1 MVTGVQFPLGVLKLI
16 LKHDIINY
24 MKSLYEIPLNSAEGT
39 PNHLEQYKNKVTLVV
54 NTTVGCGNANQMEV
68 LQWLQ
73 EKYQDQ
79 GFEVIAVPTNDY
91 CGPGVTKG
99 KWSQGITCGADSKK
113 YGEEVYGT
121 TFKFSE
127 MVSSNPNKLVNQLS
141 EYKENE
147 NVNGLGQP
155 HGEPHEL
162 YKEISN
168 QMMLLCKIKDTIKE
182 EIPEGGYLSPWLNKG
197 FYMGA
202 KMGGNYEKYLVDKD
216 GYVVKHFTCTTLN
229 YDIEKTL
236 KETLILEG
244 KPARM
249 GEGRTMEVFN
259 EEYAV
264 ICGEIEKLIAG
275 NKSPINPFFNNILQK
290 I

>member
-1 MVTGVQFPLGVLKLI
+1 
-16 LKHDIINY
+16 
-24 MKSLYEIPLNSAEGT
+24 MKSIYTIPLKSAEGT
-39 PNHLEQYKNKVTLVV
+39 EDHLSQYIGKVTLVA

-73 EKYQDQ
+73 DKYNNVD
-79 GFEVIAVPTNDY
+79 FEIIAIPTNDY

-99 KWSQGITCGADSKK
+99 KWSQGITCGLDSKA

-127 MVSSNPNKLVNQLS
+127 MVASNPNKNMNEQLGNGLP
-141 EYKENE
+141 EG
-147 NVNGLGQP
+147 VNGLGQEIKP
-155 HGEPHEL
+155 PHEF

-168 QMMLLCKIKDTIKE
+168 QMIALSDIRHTIKDET
-182 EIPEGGYLSPWLNKG
+182 PEGGYLSPWLNKG
-197 FYMGA
+197 FYNGA
-202 KMGGNYEKYLVDKD
+202 QMGGNYEKYLVDRD

-236 KETLILEG
+236 KESMIEAGT
-244 KPARM
+244 PFAM

-259 EEYAV
+259 EEYAL
-264 ICGEIEKLIAG
+264 ICNEIEKLISGA
-275 NKSPINPFFNNILQK
+275 KSPINPAFSDSLQPSF
-290 I
+290 

>member
-1 MVTGVQFPLGVLKLI
+1 
-16 LKHDIINY
+16 
-24 MKSLYEIPLNSAEGT
+24 MKSIYEIPLDSADGT
-39 PNHLEQYKNKVTLVV
+39 PNHLDQYKGKVTLVV

-79 GFEVIAVPTNDY
+79 GFEIIAVPTNDY

-99 KWSQGITCGADSKK
+99 RWSQGITCGADSEA
-113 YGEEVYGT
+113 YGKEVYNT

-127 MVSSNPNKLVNQLS
+127 MVSSCPNPNLNHELD
-141 EYKENE
+141 NGLAAG
-147 NVNGLGQP
+147 VNGLGHP
-155 HGEPHEL
+155 TLPPHEL
-162 YKEISN
+162 YKEISS
-168 QMMLLCKIKDTIKE
+168 QMLTLWEMRDTRDASYDD
-182 EIPEGGYLSPWLNKG
+182 IPEGGFLSPWLNLG
-197 FYMGA
+197 FYEGA
-202 KMGGNYEKYLVDKD
+202 EMGGNFEKYLIDAD

-236 KETLILEG
+236 KQSLIEAG
-244 KPARM
+244 TPASM

-259 EEYAV
+259 EEYSY
-264 ICGEIEKLIAG
+264 ICSQIEKVIAG
-275 NKSPINPFFNNILQK
+275 SKSELNPSLIS

>member
-1 MVTGVQFPLGVLKLI
+1 
-16 LKHDIINY
+16 
-24 MKSLYEIPLNSAEGT
+24 MKSIYTIPLNSAEGEE
-39 PNHLEQYKNKVTLVV
+39 NHLAQYSGKVTLVV

-73 EKYQDQ
+73 DKYNNDD
-79 GFEVIAVPTNDY
+79 FEIMAIPTNDY

-99 KWSQGITCGADSKK
+99 KWSQGITCGLDSKA

-127 MVSSNPNKLVNQLS
+127 MVASNPNTDM
-141 EYKENE
+141 NE
-147 NVNGLGQP
+147 TLGNGLPEGVNGLGQTIQT
-155 HGEPHEL
+155 PHEL
-162 YKEISN
+162 YKEIADQIISLAN
-168 QMMLLCKIKDTIKE
+168 IQHTIKD
-182 EIPEGGYLSPWLNKG
+182 EIPKGGFLSPWLNKG
-197 FYMGA
+197 FYYGSQ
-202 KMGGNYEKYLVDKD
+202 MGGNYEKYLVDRD

-236 KETLILEG
+236 KETLIKAR

-259 EEYAV
+259 EEYAY
-264 ICGEIEKLIAG
+264 ICAQIEKCIAG
-275 NKSPINPFFNNILQK
+275 AKSPINPAFAENLQLS

>member
-1 MVTGVQFPLGVLKLI
+1 MY
-16 LKHDIINY
+16 NSA
-24 MKSLYEIPLNSAEGT
+24 MKPIYEIPLNSAEGT
-39 PNHLEQYKNKVTLVV
+39 PNHLDQYKDKVTLVV

-99 KWSQGITCGADSKK
+99 KWSQGITCGADSKA

-127 MVSSNPNKLVNQLS
+127 MVSSNPNSDLNHQLNNGLP
-141 EYKENE
+141 EG
-147 NVNGLGQP
+147 VNGLGQP
-155 HGEPHEL
+155 TLPPHEL
-162 YKEISN
+162 YAEISN
-168 QMMLLCKIKDTIKE
+168 QMLSLGKIKDTIKDD
-182 EIPEGGYLSPWLNKG
+182 IPEGGFLSPWLNLG
-197 FYMGA
+197 FYNGSQ
-202 KMGGNYEKYLVDKD
+202 MGGNFEKYLVDKD
-216 GYVVKHFTCTTLN
+216 GYVVKHFPCTTLN

-236 KETLILEG
+236 KESLIAAG
-244 KPARM
+244 TPAEM

-259 EEYAV
+259 EEYAT
-264 ICGEIEKLIAG
+264 ICKEIEKLIAG
-275 NKSPINPFFNNILQK
+275 AKSPLNPSLVK

>member
-1 MVTGVQFPLGVLKLI
+1 
-16 LKHDIINY
+16 
-24 MKSLYEIPLNSAEGT
+24 MKSIYEIPLNSAEGK
-39 PNHLEQYKNKVTLVV
+39 PNHLDQFKGKVTMVV

-79 GFEVIAVPTNDY
+79 GFEIIAVPTNDF

-99 KWSQGITCGADSKK
+99 KWSQGITCGTDSQE
-113 YGEEVYGT
+113 YGQEVYGT

-127 MVSSNPNKLVNQLS
+127 MVTSNPNDLANELS
-141 EYKENE
+141 EHKGNP
-147 NVNGLGQP
+147 NVNGLGHP
-155 HGEPHEL
+155 VGEPHEL

-168 QMMLLCKIKDTIKE
+168 QMIELGKIQDTIND

-197 FYMGA
+197 FYNGA
-202 KMGGNYEKYLVDKD
+202 KMGGNFEKYLIDQD
-216 GYVVKHFTCTTLN
+216 GYVVKHFACTVLN

-236 KETLILEG
+236 KESLIEAG
-244 KPARM
+244 ITPTM

-259 EEYAV
+259 EEYQTV
-264 ICGEIEKLIAG
+264 CKEIEKLLAG
-275 NKSPINPFFNNILQK
+275 SKSPLNPSLVK
-290 I
+290 L